1 MTQTLSVT
9 RRVRCP
15 ADEAGAF
22 ITDMPKLVST
32 VSGFTRCQFISDGDD
47 GQLWD
52 VFMQSGTIY
61 LGGQVAVTQVD
72 PRRLSWQSVSGTRHS
87 FDARVEDDHG
97 ASRVTLTMSFS
108 LGGRGVGFFSEL
120 VGRGIVSRT
129 LEAAAEEIRH
139 HLEFEQ

>member
-1 MTQTLSVT
+1 MTQTVSVT
-9 RRVRCP
+9 RKVKCP

-22 ITDMPKLVST
+22 ITDMHKLVST
-32 VSGFTRCQFISDGDD
+32 VSGFKRCQFIGDGDD

-61 LGGQVAVTQVD
+61 VGGRVLVTQAD
-72 PRRLSWQSVSGTRHS
+72 KRRLSWQSVSGTRHS
-87 FDARVEDDHG
+87 FDARVDDDDSG
-97 ASRVTLTMSFS
+97 SRVTLTMSFT
-108 LGGRGVGFFSEL
+108 LGGRGVGIFSEL

-129 LEAAAEEIRH
+129 LEAGAEEIRH